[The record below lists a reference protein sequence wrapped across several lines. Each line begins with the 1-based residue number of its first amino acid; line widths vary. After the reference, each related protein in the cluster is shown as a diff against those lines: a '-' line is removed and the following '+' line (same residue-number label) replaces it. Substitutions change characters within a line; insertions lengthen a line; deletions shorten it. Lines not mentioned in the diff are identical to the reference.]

1 MNEAIKKAMVDVS
14 LNGGTLYLTSDG
26 QTFKAEHFAHSHSFN
41 LKNKSKTI
49 VSTEK
54 AIKFERLIFKGS
66 DWVYINSNEVKKGLE
81 EKPLNRLTVKE
92 LKALAESKGL
102 ELPKGANKS
111 QILKIIKDQL

>member
-41 LKNKSKTI
+41 LKNKAKAI
-49 VSTEK
+49 VSTEE
-54 AIKFERLIFKGS
+54 AAKFDRLLFKGS
-66 DWVYINSNEVKKGLE
+66 DWVYVNANEVKQEPE
-81 EKPLNRLTVKE
+81 EKPLNKLTVKE

-111 QILKIIKDQL
+111 QILETIKDQL